1 MGVQKMRRTI
11 VSLVC
16 ILLPITVLA
25 GPPTRFDAQLS
36 GFTAAGVVVDTNA
49 AGVAKV
55 EIVDDGTAVYYQINV
70 AGLDG
75 AFMAHIHVAPTPV
88 QLTDPAG
95 PPVFWFFGG
104 PPPAAADNVSETI
117 NGSLARGYIVTGSD
131 LTSGSVADLITAI
144 QEGRASIIV
153 HTVDSPAG
161 ELRGTL
167 Q

>member
-1 MGVQKMRRTI
+1 MKRTI
-11 VSLVC
+11 ISLACLMLSVSAV
-16 ILLPITVLA
+16 A
-25 GPPTRFDAQLS
+25 GPPARYDAQLS
-36 GFTAAGVVVDTNA
+36 GFNAGGAVVDTNA
-49 AGVAKV
+49 SGVAKV
-55 EIVDDGTAVYYQINV
+55 EIVDNGTAIYYQINV

-75 AFMAHIHVAPTPV
+75 AFMAHIHVAGAPV

-104 PPPAAADNVSETI
+104 PPPVAADNVSEPI
-117 NGSLARGYIVTGSD
+117 NGSLARGYIVTA
-131 LTSGSVADLITAI
+131 ADLSSGTVAELIAAI

-161 ELRGTL
+161 ELRGVL

>member
-1 MGVQKMRRTI
+1 MKKMI

-16 ILLPITVLA
+16 VLLPVTVLA
-25 GPPTRFDAQLS
+25 GPPSRFDAQLS
-36 GFTAAGVVVDTNA
+36 GFNAGGAVVATNA

-55 EIVDDGTAVYYQINV
+55 EIVDGGTAIYYQINV

-75 AFMAHIHVAPTPV
+75 AFMAHIHVAPGPV
-88 QLTDPAG
+88 QVTDPAG

-104 PPPAAADNVSETI
+104 PPPSAADSVKETI
-117 NGSLARGYIVTGSD
+117 NGSLARGYIVTDSD
-131 LTSGSVADLITAI
+131 LTSGSVEDLIAAI
-144 QEGRASIIV
+144 REGRASIIV
-153 HTVDSPAG
+153 HTTDSPAG

>member
-1 MGVQKMRRTI
+1 MRRAVVLTA
-11 VSLVC
+11 C
-16 ILLPITVLA
+16 MLLSVTALA
-25 GPPTRFDAQLS
+25 GPPARFDAQLS
-36 GFTAAGVVVDTNA
+36 GFNAGGNVVDTNA
-49 AGVAKV
+49 TGIAKV
-55 EIVDDGTAVYYQINV
+55 EIVDNGTAIYYQINV

-75 AFMAHIHVAPTPV
+75 AFMAHIHVAAAPV

-104 PPPAAADNVSETI
+104 PPPSIADNVSEPI

-131 LTSGSVADLITAI
+131 LTSGTVADLVTAI
-144 QEGRASIIV
+144 EEGRASIIV

-161 ELRGTL
+161 ELRGVL

>member
-1 MGVQKMRRTI
+1 MRKTMI
-11 VSLVC
+11 TLACV
-16 ILLPITVLA
+16 LLPVTLLA
-25 GPPTRFDAQLS
+25 GPPSRFDAQLS
-36 GFTAAGVVVDTNA
+36 GFNAGGAVVNTNA

-55 EIVDDGTAVYYQINV
+55 EIVDDGTAIYYQVNV

-88 QLTDPAG
+88 QVTDPAG

-104 PPPAAADNVSETI
+104 PPPVAADNISETI
-117 NGSLARGYIVTGSD
+117 NGSLARGYIVTAAD
-131 LTSGSVADLITAI
+131 LASGTVADLITAI
-144 QEGRASIIV
+144 KEGRASIII
-153 HTVDSPAG
+153 HTTDSPAG

>member
-1 MGVQKMRRTI
+1 MKKTF
-11 VSLVC
+11 VSLA
-16 ILLPITVLA
+16 LVLFSVSVFA
-25 GPPTRFDAQLS
+25 GPPARFDAQLS
-36 GFTAAGVVVDTNA
+36 GFNAGGAVVETNA

-55 EIVDDGTAVYYQINV
+55 EVVDDGTAIYYQINV

-75 AFMAHIHVAPTPV
+75 AFMAHIHVAPVPV
-88 QLTDPAG
+88 QVTDPAG

-104 PPPAAADNVSETI
+104 PAPDIEDNISEAI
-117 NGSLARGYIVTGSD
+117 NGSLARGYIVTDSD
-131 LTSGSVADLITAI
+131 LTSGTVTDLIAAI

-161 ELRGTL
+161 ELRGVL

>member
-1 MGVQKMRRTI
+1 MRRAI
-11 VSLVC
+11 VSLVSM
-16 ILLPITVLA
+16 LLPVTVLA
-25 GPPTRFDAQLS
+25 GPPDRFDAQLS
-36 GFTAAGVVVDTNA
+36 GFNATGAVVDTNA
-49 AGVAKV
+49 AGIAKV
-55 EIVDDGTAVYYQINV
+55 EIVDDGTAIYYQINV

-75 AFMAHIHVAPTPV
+75 AFMAHIHVAATPV

-104 PPPAAADNVSETI
+104 PPPSMADAVSETI
-117 NGSLARGYIVTGSD
+117 NGSLARGYIVTDSD
-131 LTSGSVADLITAI
+131 LTPDNSIAELITAVR
-144 QEGRASIIV
+144 EGRASIIV

>member
-1 MGVQKMRRTI
+1 MRRAI

-16 ILLPITVLA
+16 ILLPVTVMA
-25 GPPTRFDAQLS
+25 GPPARFDAQLS
-36 GFTAAGVVVDTNA
+36 GFNAAGAVVDTNA
-49 AGVAKV
+49 TGIAKV
-55 EIVDDGTAVYYQINV
+55 EVVDNGTAIYYQINV

-75 AFMAHIHVAPTPV
+75 AFMAHIHVAPGPV

-104 PPPAAADNVSETI
+104 PPPAAADNISEPI
-117 NGSLARGYIVTGSD
+117 NGSLARGYIVTASD
-131 LTSGSVADLITAI
+131 LTSGTVADLIAAI
-144 QEGRASIIV
+144 QQGRASIIV

-161 ELRGTL
+161 ELRGIL

>member
-1 MGVQKMRRTI
+1 MTTKLMLFL
-11 VSLVC
+11 VSLGLTAAA
-16 ILLPITVLA
+16 IA

-36 GFTAAGVVVDTNA
+36 GFNAGGAVVATNA

-55 EIVDDGTAVYYQINV
+55 EIVDDDTAIYYQINV

-75 AFMAHIHVAPTPV
+75 AFMAHIHVAEAPV

-104 PPPAAADNVSETI
+104 PPPVAADNVSEPI
-117 NGSLARGYIVTGSD
+117 NGSLARGYIVTASD
-131 LTSGSVADLITAI
+131 LSAGTVADLIAAI
-144 QEGRASIIV
+144 REGRASVIV
-153 HTVDSPAG
+153 HTVESPAG

>member
-1 MGVQKMRRTI
+1 MTRKLTLLF
-11 VSLVC
+11 VSLGLAT
-16 ILLPITVLA
+16 IAMA
-25 GPPTRFDAQLS
+25 GPPNRFDAQLS
-36 GFTAAGVVVDTNA
+36 GFNAGGGVVDTNA

-55 EIVDDGTAVYYQINV
+55 KIVDDGTAIYYQINV

-75 AFMAHIHVAPTPV
+75 AFMAHIHVATSPV

-104 PPPAAADNVSETI
+104 PPPVAADNVSETI
-117 NGSLARGYIVTGSD
+117 NGSLARGYIVTDAD
-131 LTSGSVADLITAI
+131 LTAGTVADLVAAI
-144 QEGRASIIV
+144 REGRATIVV

-167 Q
+167 R

>member
-1 MGVQKMRRTI
+1 MKRKLMLFFV
-11 VSLVC
+11 
-16 ILLPITVLA
+16 LPGLASVAVA

-36 GFTAAGVVVDTNA
+36 GFNAGGAVVDTNA

-55 EIVDDGTAVYYQINV
+55 EIVDNDTAVYYQINV

-75 AFMAHIHVAPTPV
+75 AFMAHIHVAETPV

-95 PPVFWFFGG
+95 PIVVWFFGG
-104 PPPAAADNVSETI
+104 PPPVAADNIAEPI
-117 NGSLARGYIVTGSD
+117 NGSLARGYIVTAAD
-131 LTSGSVADLITAI
+131 LASGTVADLIAAI
-144 QEGRASIIV
+144 REGRASVIV
-153 HTVDSPAG
+153 HTVESPAG

>member
-1 MGVQKMRRTI
+1 MRRMI

-16 ILLPITVLA
+16 ILLPVAALA
-25 GPPTRFDAQLS
+25 GPPNRFDAQLS
-36 GFTAAGVVVDTNA
+36 GFNAGGGVVDTNA

-55 EIVDDGTAVYYQINV
+55 EIVDDGTAIYYQINV

-75 AFMAHIHVAPTPV
+75 AFMAHIHVAPSPV
-88 QLTDPAG
+88 QVTDPAG

-104 PPPAAADNVSETI
+104 PPPKAADSVAETI

-131 LTSGSVADLITAI
+131 LTSGSVEELIAAI
-144 QEGRASIIV
+144 REGRASIIV
-153 HTVDSPAG
+153 HTTDSPAG

>member
-1 MGVQKMRRTI
+1 MRRVI

-16 ILLPITVLA
+16 ILLPIVVLA
-25 GPPTRFDAQLS
+25 GPSTRFDAQLS
-36 GFTAAGVVVDTNA
+36 GFNAAGAVVDTNA

-55 EIVDDGTAVYYQINV
+55 EIVDDGTAIYYQINV

-75 AFMAHIHVAPTPV
+75 AFMAHIHVASTPV

-104 PPPAAADNVSETI
+104 PPPSVDDNVAETI
-117 NGSLARGYIVTGSD
+117 NGSLARGYIVTDSDIAGS
-131 LTSGSVADLITAI
+131 SVTELITAI